1 MGNFRWDGGAK
12 RKDLDDSCPTD
23 SAVIMHCLATYLDSQ
38 LPAFTDRPDRRPFT
52 GQVCIVNISFRLHS
66 SHVIIT
72 LHFICLFLT
81 VFSQVPREASAYFE
95 SPNCRSST

>member
-12 RKDLDDSCPTD
+12 RKDLDDSCSTD

-52 GQVCIVNISFRLHS
+52 GQVCSANISFQLQKNNK
-66 SHVIIT
+66 
-72 LHFICLFLT
+72 LFILS
-81 VFSQVPREASAYFE
+81 VFFNSI
-95 SPNCRSST
+95 

>member
-52 GQVCIVNISFRLHS
+52 GQVYKYFFNFL
-66 SHVIIT
+66 VIKCVIWS
-72 LHFICLFLT
+72 ILFL
-81 VFSQVPREASAYFE
+81 
-95 SPNCRSST
+95 

>member
-52 GQVCIVNISFRLHS
+52 GQV
-66 SHVIIT
+66 
-72 LHFICLFLT
+72 
-81 VFSQVPREASAYFE
+81 
-95 SPNCRSST
+95 